1 MYYPSMASLI
11 HKLKKGH
18 LYTYWVESKRVNGKP
33 RIVEQVYLGPR
44 DRVLDEIKRAYT
56 RGSAPGPTPLR
67 RLQHREFGASAWLWH
82 WADRLGLARLI
93 DAHVPP
99 VEAKRRTQLSVGQY
113 LVLAAINRV
122 IDPRS
127 KRAFYEYW
135 YQDSVLARLCP
146 AKEGEL
152 TSQRFWDHMNQV
164 QPEHLESI
172 QKDLVARLGELF
184 ALGEDTILYD
194 ATNYF
199 TFIDTFNQRSELAQ
213 RGWNKQK
220 RTDLR
225 QLSLALF
232 EDERTGLPLYHQC
245 YAGDRPDVSQFETA
259 WQAMVKTWVGG
270 LRRRPEQLTLVFDKG
285 NGSKENLARLEDGK
299 VRYVGAIPGHWVPEL
314 LEVGLADFRKL
325 ELPGSR
331 HVKGCRVRREFW
343 GKLRTLLV
351 VFSPSFYRKQRAVMN
366 RQQAKVEGR
375 LVELAQAIDQW
386 TKTHHGKGYS
396 EESVRR
402 QIGEWTG
409 RDHLREYFAMDL
421 STDQKGKV
429 IGLTW
434 TWDRS
439 RKRTVQRTYLGKTV
453 LVTDHDDWDDPQ
465 IVMAYRK
472 LWKAERL
479 FRISKDGPW
488 WPMCHWTDSKVR
500 VHAFYCYLAL
510 LLLAILQR
518 QLQGAGLTLSV
529 DRCIDRLKAL
539 QETLVIYTNGASER
553 LLSDRDPLQEQLFQA
568 LGLGP
573 IAEQLGTTALPS
585 A

>member
-1 MYYPSMASLI
+1 MASLI
-11 HKLKKGH
+11 DKLKKGH

-33 RIVEQVYLGPR
+33 RIVEQVYLGRR
-44 DRVLDEIKRAYT
+44 DRVLEEIKRAYT
-56 RGSAPGPTPLR
+56 RGSTPGPTPLR

-82 WADRLGLARLI
+82 WAGRLGLVETI
-93 DAHVPP
+93 DRHVPP
-99 VEAKRRTQLSVGQY
+99 VEAKRRTQLTVGEY

-135 YQDSVLARLCP
+135 YRDSVLARVCP

-245 YAGDRPDVSQFETA
+245 YRGDRPDVSQFETA

-299 VRYVGAIPGHWVPEL
+299 VRYVGAIPGHWVPDL
-314 LEVGLADFRKL
+314 LEVSRGEYRKL
-325 ELPGSR
+325 ELPRSR
-331 HVKGCRVRREFW
+331 HVKGYRLRREFW
-343 GKLRTLLV
+343 GKPRTLLV

-375 LVELAQAIDQW
+375 LAELVKAIEQW
-386 TKTHHGKGYS
+386 TKDRRGKGYS

-402 QIGEWTG
+402 QIAQWTG
-409 RDHLREYFAMDL
+409 RDHLREYFSLEL
-421 STDQKGKV
+421 STDDKGKV
-429 IGLTW
+429 IGLSW
-434 TWDRS
+434 SWDRG

-453 LVTDHDDWDDPQ
+453 LVTDHDDWEDAQ

-510 LLLAILQR
+510 LLLAILHR
-518 QLQGAGLTLSV
+518 HLEDAGINLSV

-553 LLSDRDPLQEQLFQA
+553 VLSERDPLQEQLFQA

-573 IAEQLGTTALPS
+573 IAEQLGTTTLPS